1 MKTKVTFKNFPKET
15 GLAAIG
21 NPNQSI
27 ECKIKRKTFGHIN
40 APNWASSEKVWTI
53 SIMVMKTELI
63 IDNNPNCNWKWI
75 YFKAKFVI
83 PDQAKIWLQEKIEEI
98 MKTYELRF
106 EE

>member
-21 NPNQSI
+21 NHNRSI

-40 APNWASSEKVWTI
+40 APNWTTEKVWTI

-63 IDNNPNCNWKWI
+63 TDNNPNCNWKWVT
-75 YFKAKFVI
+75 FKTKFLI

-98 MKTYELRF
+98 VEIYHLRF